1 MPRLNWDK
9 CSLLSI
15 NNYTKETDTCLS
27 SLHLPLD
34 ATRCKNIKC
43 NNVDHVAELE
53 TYYINLNLSLMDI
66 FERLL
71 EHQHYTQMSH
81 KIIPGWN
88 KYVRSSHDAAREA
101 FHLWHQFGC
110 PRNGPVAA
118 LMSRTRSVY
127 KYCLRTCKKLETQS
141 RADNMAK
148 TLLNEG
154 SSKSFW
160 NNVKK
165 LSTSKIPLPNS

>member
-1 MPRLNWDK
+1 MLNQ
-9 CSLLSI
+9 L
-15 NNYTKETDTCLS
+15 
-27 SLHLPLD
+27 
-34 ATRCKNIKC
+34 
-43 NNVDHVAELE
+43 NVNSELE
-53 TYYINLNLSLMDI
+53 TYYINLNLSLMDTS
-66 FERLL
+66 ERLL
-71 EHQHYTQMSH
+71 EHQHFTQKSH

-118 LMSRTRSVY
+118 VMRRTRSIY
-127 KYCLRTCKKLETQS
+127 KYCLITCKKLETQS

-148 TLLNEG
+148 TMLSEG

-165 LSTSKIPLPNS
+165 VLTSKIPLPNSLDNTYGNVNIVNMWKTHFKS